1 MMDNPAVDW
10 RKATLNYIVS
20 AIHGLGKRAEQQD
33 SYGVEFIEKSE
44 VYEAGAMIALVAD
57 GIGGLKNGKE
67 ASELAISSMK
77 RAFHIFDN
85 EKSIEEQL
93 INAVKATNAFVF
105 EKYHESAGTTL
116 AACIIEKDHLCYA
129 GIGDSSVVLMR
140 DSALHEI
147 NQPQNIL
154 FEDYAAELYLGSADP
169 STANRDPQRRALTG
183 FIGME
188 DLKTVDCFRKPL
200 PLQDGD
206 VLLLCSDGV
215 SSYLDE
221 GEILDCLKQKDP
233 KSACDRIAEYLK
245 KEDAQTQDNYT
256 ALVIYCRSVNDN

>member
-1 MMDNPAVDW
+1 M
-10 RKATLNYIVS
+10 KYLVS
-20 AIHGLGKRAEQQD
+20 AIHGLGKRSEQQD
-33 SYGVEFIEKSE
+33 SYGVEFVEKTE
-44 VYEAGAMIALVAD
+44 VFKAGAMIALVAD

-77 RAFHIFDN
+77 RAFHMFN
-85 EKSIEEQL
+85 SEKPIEHQL
-93 INAVKATNAFVF
+93 NNAVKATNAFVF
-105 EKYHESAGTTL
+105 EKYHESSGTTL
-116 AACIIEKDHLCYA
+116 AACIIEKDHLYYA
-129 GIGDSSVVLMR
+129 GVGDSSVVLMR

-154 FEDYAAELYLGSADP
+154 FDDYAAELYLGSADP

-188 DLKTVDCFRKPL
+188 ELKAIDCFRKPL
-200 PLQDGD
+200 PLQEGD

-221 GEILDCLKQKDP
+221 GEILDSLKQKNP
-233 KSACDRIAEYLK
+233 RAACDRISEYLK

-256 ALVIYCRSVNDN
+256 ALVIYCHSMDDN